1 MMSQNEARKR
11 VLNTAE
17 KIFHDRG
24 YNGVS
29 MRDIADALEM
39 KQASL
44 YYHVPEGKEQLF
56 VEVTERGLLRHQKG
70 LIDAIDS
77 AEPALEAQ
85 LQAAAKWLMD
95 HTPLKLSCMLES
107 DIQALSSENSHK
119 LTCLTYQ
126 SFFIPLTRLFHQAI
140 DRGEIREF
148 EPDQLAGS
156 FLSIMDGISYSTST
170 GHTTTPKRE
179 LTENMIDIFL
189 NGIYPRQEI
198 S

>member
-70 LIDAIDS
+70 LTEAIN
-77 AEPALEAQ
+77 AVEPTLEAQ
-85 LQAAAKWLMD
+85 LQAAATWLKD
-95 HTPLKLSCMLES
+95 HMPLKLSCMLEA
-107 DIQALSSENSHK
+107 DIQALSSENSKK
-119 LTCLTYQ
+119 LTYLAYQ
-126 SFFIPLTRLFHQAI
+126 SFFNPLNRLFQQAFE
-140 DRGEIREF
+140 RGEIREF
-148 EPDQLAGS
+148 LPDQLSGS
-156 FLSIMDGISYSTST
+156 FLSLMDGISYSTTT
-170 GHTTTPKRE
+170 GHTTTPKEE
-179 LTENMIDIFL
+179 LAENMINIFL
-189 NGIYPRQEI
+189 NGICPRQEI